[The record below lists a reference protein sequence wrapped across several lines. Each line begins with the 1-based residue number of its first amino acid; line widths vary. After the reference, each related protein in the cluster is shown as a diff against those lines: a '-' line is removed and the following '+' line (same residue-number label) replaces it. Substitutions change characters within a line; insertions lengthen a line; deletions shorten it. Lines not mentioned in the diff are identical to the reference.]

1 MRKRCILPILC
12 IIFTGISSCYT
23 VKFTHQEVMDLAN
36 LAMQRATKNDVLSA
50 FGIPTHKKS
59 EGRYSEWVYDYGT
72 NYLTLSNPTTTDITV
87 NTNPL
92 VLAPNIQARTYGGN
106 SYNIAFQHY
115 IRITFYDNEVRGLES
130 VGMDY
135 TVKEKDQEK
144 TIIAIVL
151 TILGSLLTVVLL
163 AAAV

>member
-23 VKFTHQEVMDLAN
+23 VKFTHQEVMDLA
-36 LAMQRATKNDVLSA
+36 MQSATKSDVLNIW
-50 FGIPTHKKS
+50 GIPTHKKS

-72 NYLTLSNPTTTDITV
+72 NYLTLSNPTTTDINV
-87 NTNPL
+87 NTNPY
-92 VLAPNIQARTYGGN
+92 VLAPEIQARTYGGE

-115 IRITFYDNEVRGLES
+115 VKFSFYDDKVQSWKS

-144 TIIAIVL
+144 TIAAIVF